1 MLAALLLHVTVNV
14 TTHMARKA
22 LIAMNADSDTE
33 KWGSASP
40 ATVSTTQSRRP
51 MSKKRRKNGS
61 SQASAPLL
69 DETFFL
75 EDNPAVFTAQR
86 RVEESC
92 QDDPAAS
99 ILDLLEASGHKEA
112 RVTDKEEDNDKE
124 KEKNKNK
131 DKEADEKKER
141 GVQRDRE
148 LEQPSSTSTGWQQIQ
163 KLSVD
168 RTATATANS
177 HCPKSLPD
185 LPVSPHN
192 VTRCVLV
199 EEEERLMGY
208 VIRFLLH
215 TGLMVRCEEGT
226 QQL

>member
-51 MSKKRRKNGS
+51 MSKKRRKNGP

-75 EDNPAVFTAQR
+75 EDNPAAFTATVQR

-99 ILDLLEASGHKEA
+99 ILDLLEASGHKET
-112 RVTDKEEDNDKE
+112 RVTDKEEDN
-124 KEKNKNK
+124 NK
-131 DKEADEKKER
+131 DKDEEDDEKNEE
-141 GVQRDRE
+141 GVQRDKEQE
-148 LEQPSSTSTGWQQIQ
+148 LPSSTSTGWQKIQ

-168 RTATATANS
+168 LTATATANS

-185 LPVSPHN
+185 LPGSPHN

-199 EEEERLMGY
+199 EEDERFMGY

-215 TGLMVRCEEGT
+215 TGLMVRCEEGS

>member
-75 EDNPAVFTAQR
+75 EENPAALTAQR

-92 QDDPAAS
+92 QDDPAGS

-112 RVTDKEEDNDKE
+112 READKETEKE
-124 KEKNKNK
+124 KEK
-131 DKEADEKKER
+131 DKEVDEKKER

-148 LEQPSSTSTGWQQIQ
+148 QDLPSSTSTGWQQIQ

-168 RTATATANS
+168 RTATATADS

-192 VTRCVLV
+192 ITRCVIV

-215 TGLMVRCEEGT
+215 TGLMVRCAESS

>member
-1 MLAALLLHVTVNV
+1 MLAALLLHVAVNV

-51 MSKKRRKNGS
+51 ISKKRRKNGL

-75 EDNPAVFTAQR
+75 EENPAAFMAPAQR

-92 QDDPAAS
+92 QDDPATS
-99 ILDLLEASGHKEA
+99 ILDLLEASGHEEA
-112 RVTDKEEDNDKE
+112 RLTDKEEDKE
-124 KEKNKNK
+124 KDK
-131 DKEADEKKER
+131 DKNEEDDEKKER
-141 GVQRDRE
+141 GVHRDGEQE
-148 LEQPSSTSTGWQQIQ
+148 LPSSTSTGWQQIQ

-199 EEEERLMGY
+199 EENERFMGY